1 VYQNLFHIVG
11 RVVAGRCQRPAT
23 TRSTTFHVYNNRGC

>member
-1 VYQNLFHIVG
+1 VHHSKIVG

-23 TRSTTFHVYNNRGC
+23 TRPAIFHVRKTRGC